1 MAKKNLFRSV
11 VVYAAVTLPAVL
23 TNSAI
28 VEQQSACM
36 PTIKAKSS
44 ASACPKKE
52 QGPIHDGE
60 PKGSTPVRVDAAL
73 PPGVAGAN
81 ARMMMHEASRKRR
94 AWADEPELWTRRN
107 EPLYALLAHRQAAE
121 KA

>member
-1 MAKKNLFRSV
+1 MLV
-11 VVYAAVTLPAVL
+11 VLVFLVAISTAHSRNRCENEPAAVCAPMPDEPRHDERPEVEAQPALVGR
-23 TNSAI
+23 
-28 VEQQSACM
+28 
-36 PTIKAKSS
+36 
-44 ASACPKKE
+44 ASRAE
-52 QGPIHDGE
+52 DI
-60 PKGSTPVRVDAAL
+60 A
-73 PPGVAGAN
+73 PGVAGAN